1 VAAHAEGSQTL
12 KMQRIGFEEYLAG
25 GFLANAPVLFF
36 IYIVKSLHVEE
47 VLPEGLEL
55 ASAVAVAIGGM
66 AAGYLVVRV
75 EDRNHLHV
83 GLKTGVAAFLVNFTL
98 SSILIEGTTILYG
111 LWILLLFC
119 FASVIGTS
127 LRRITTGRSG
137 TLEIGRRNGC

>member
-1 VAAHAEGSQTL
+1 
-12 KMQRIGFEEYLAG
+12 MQRIGFEEYLAG